1 MRAYEPTQIRS
12 RSQSLTDSGM
22 NQDELRETGVYI
34 FAVYVLAGVETE
46 RRIEVHSGSHGSWN
60 LDRLNGIEIGQTRCV
75 LR

>member
-12 RSQSLTDSGM
+12 RSQSLTDSEM

-46 RRIEVHSGSHGSWN
+46 RRIEGHSGSHGS
-60 LDRLNGIEIGQTRCV
+60 
-75 LR
+75 